1 MEMARGRTFQRGGT
15 ANTKSREESH
25 MAQVESQV
33 EALGATAVTWIL
45 FQGKEKTTESF
56 SQERSMGLN
65 FTPAPDQNVLLPV

>member
-1 MEMARGRTFQRGGT
+1 
-15 ANTKSREESH
+15 

-56 SQERSMGLN
+56 RQERSMSLD